1 MAAVLRQLAEDERK
15 QLEAGRDM
23 SLDDTVTPSV
33 LIATGITLENEQ
45 YVLFANIS
53 NENLLYR

>member
-1 MAAVLRQLAEDERK
+1 MAAVLRQLADEERK

-33 LIATGITLENEQ
+33 LIATGMSLENEQ
-45 YVLFANIS
+45 
-53 NENLLYR
+53 